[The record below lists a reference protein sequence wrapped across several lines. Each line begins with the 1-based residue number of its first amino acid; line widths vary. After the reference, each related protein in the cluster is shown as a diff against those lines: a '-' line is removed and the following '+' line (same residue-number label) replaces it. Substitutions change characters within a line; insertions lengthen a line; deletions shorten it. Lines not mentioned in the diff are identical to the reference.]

1 MPSYYYKKV
10 RRAPVYGKRKRG
22 GGRRKSVS
30 VYKRR
35 QSYRRRG
42 GMRITQRSFRNT
54 FFPDRVF
61 VKFKTYFSWSGT
73 LSVGTSGTTQPIM
86 GNGLYDPTGAF
97 SDNQPMGLDQWAGFY
112 NKYYVTA
119 AKVALTGFVPATGTF
134 VTNYTLIPAATQ
146 PTLSHHGPLVTLT
159 RNHMAAL
166 NLLPTTDQHPSLFT
180 II

>member
-86 GNGLYDPTGAF
+86 GNG
-97 SDNQPMGLDQWAGFY
+97 SM
-112 NKYYVTA
+112 
-119 AKVALTGFVPATGTF
+119 
-134 VTNYTLIPAATQ
+134 TQ
-146 PTLSHHGPLVTLT
+146 PGHSAITSPWGSTNGRASTTSTMSPQRRWLSRGSYQP
-159 RNHMAAL
+159 RGR
-166 NLLPTTDQHPSLFT
+166 S
-180 II
+180 